1 MNRIVYLSN
10 LLWALRRFFRIS
22 KGGLNEVINHMK
34 GMGMKV
40 HTLREM
46 EIFMQQHPELFDDA
60 QMISTGRNSINNS
73 LSLQEKNNIRS
84 LLRTINRVGTT
95 LLDDGDGTMYLLDHT
110 DREGIETRNRRK
122 QDGFN
127 CRLKFSVD
135 GYSEQEIDAIKK

>member
-1 MNRIVYLSN
+1 M
-10 LLWALRRFFRIS
+10 
-22 KGGLNEVINHMK
+22 GGLQQQIDHMQ
-34 GMGMKV
+34 GMGIRV

-46 EIFMQQHPELFDDA
+46 RIFMEQHPELFNDV
-60 QMISTGRNSINNS
+60 QMMAAGRNSINNS
-73 LSLQEKNNIRS
+73 LSLQEKDNIRS

-95 LLDDGDGTMYLLDHT
+95 LLDNGDGTMYLLDHT